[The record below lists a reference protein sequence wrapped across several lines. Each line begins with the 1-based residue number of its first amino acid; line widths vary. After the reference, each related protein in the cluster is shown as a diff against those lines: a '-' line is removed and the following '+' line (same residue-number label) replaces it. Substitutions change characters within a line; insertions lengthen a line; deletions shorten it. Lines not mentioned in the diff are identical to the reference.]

1 MRSRIMPGRAGTA
14 LALLLLLVAAAA
26 CGQKPGVHGGT
37 ISTQGVGETGQV
49 LVNPQTGEPLPGPEG
64 GSVGAQGGA
73 ATGGGEQSSGGVATA
88 GGTQARAGDTDGI
101 TPTEVKIGLHAP
113 LTGAAAVPL
122 VDIQRGTGIY
132 STWLKGKGG
141 SIHGRHMTTI
151 WRDDQYS
158 PSEAV
163 RQCADLVEKQKV
175 FMLVGG
181 AGTDQ
186 ILACARYAASKG
198 VPYLSAGVTE
208 NVVKSLNNYFAVS
221 MSYPQQGRLLA
232 EMIYKFDA
240 GPQGGKVFADR
251 CDDTAA
257 AAAGD
262 PFCRQ
267 LGSGPPKVA
276 IVYSNTDGFY
286 DGRDAFLREWKQVSG
301 KDVDQTYSITKF
313 NIAAG
318 ESNSLVQRLKQ
329 GGFDVVYVLTSPTNW
344 LSILRVSEGQQ
355 YAPRWVGVGLTM
367 GINTVATTACGQS
380 GNSFANSLFLN
391 PWFSV
396 DSPNSRQF
404 GEGWGGDYKDHDIA
418 FGLWGISIAE
428 HAMLEKVGKDITRSK
443 FISQIGEAKGLKAP
457 DTTKVGEI
465 LDVFTQLSFSPKN
478 HMGGNQAHLLYGACP
493 EGRWLDVPG
502 KQFVSGF

>member
-1 MRSRIMPGRAGTA
+1 PGIH
-14 LALLLLLVAAAA
+14 VAT
-26 CGQKPGVHGGT
+26 GGAP
-37 ISTQGVGETGQV
+37 GVGETGQV

-64 GSVGAQGGA
+64 GGTATGQGASGASQPTGSQGA
-73 ATGGGEQSSGGVATA
+73 AATQ
-88 GGTQARAGDTDGI
+88 GSTQARAGDTDGI
-101 TPTEVKIGLHAP
+101 TATEIKIGLHAP

-132 STWLKGKGG
+132 SSWLKGKGG

-208 NVVKSLNNYFAVS
+208 NVVKGLNNYFAVS
-221 MSYPQQGRLLA
+221 MSYPQQGKLLA
-232 EMIYKFDA
+232 EMVHKFDA
-240 GPQGGKVFADR
+240 GSQGGKVFADR
-251 CDDTAA
+251 CDEGAG
-257 AAAGD
+257 AAGD
-262 PFCRQ
+262 PFCRNI
-267 LGSGPPKVA
+267 GDAAPKVA
-276 IVYSNTDGFY
+276 VVYSNTDGIY
-286 DGRDAFLREWKQVSG
+286 DGRDAFLRAWKEVSG
-301 KDVDQTYSITKF
+301 KDVDQTFAITKF

-318 ESNSLVQRLKQ
+318 EANSLVQRLKS
-329 GGFDVVYVLTSPTNW
+329 GGFDVVYPLTSPTNW

-396 DSPNSRQF
+396 DSGNARQF
-404 GEGWGGDYKDHDIA
+404 AEGWGGDYRDHDIA

-428 HAMLEKVGKDITRSK
+428 HSMLDAVGKDITRSK
-443 FISQIGEAKGLKAP
+443 FIS
-457 DTTKVGEI
+457 
-465 LDVFTQLSFSPKN
+465 
-478 HMGGNQAHLLYGACP
+478 
-493 EGRWLDVPG
+493 
-502 KQFVSGF
+502 

>member
-1 MRSRIMPGRAGTA
+1 MSTKITPARVSTSAV
-14 LALLLLLVAAAA
+14 LLLLLLATVA
-26 CGQKPGVHGGT
+26 CGQKPGVHSAT
-37 ISTQGVGETGQV
+37 SITTQGVGETGQV

-64 GSVGAQGGA
+64 G
-73 ATGGGEQSSGGVATA
+73 A
-88 GGTQARAGDTDGI
+88 GGTQAGTASGGEQASGGGVTAAGTTQIRAGDTDGI
-101 TPTEVKIGLHAP
+101 SPTEIKIGLHAP

-141 SIHGRHMTTI
+141 SIYGRHMTTI

-163 RQCADLVEKQKV
+163 RQCSDLVEKQKV

-186 ILACARYAASKG
+186 ILACSRYAASKG

-208 NVVKSLNNYFAVS
+208 NVVKGLNNYFAVS
-221 MSYPQQGRLLA
+221 MSYPQQGKLLA

-240 GPQGGKVFADR
+240 GAQGGKVLADR
-251 CDDTAA
+251 CDEG
-257 AAAGD
+257 AGGASD

-267 LGSGPPKVA
+267 LGNAAPKIAV
-276 IVYSNTDGFY
+276 VYSNTDGFY
-286 DGRDAFLREWKQVSG
+286 DGRDAFLREWKAVSG

-318 ESNSLVQRLKQ
+318 EANSLVQRLKQ
-329 GGFDVVYVLTSPTNW
+329 GGFDVVYPLTSPTNW
-344 LSILRVSEGQQ
+344 LAILRVSEGQQ

-428 HAMLEKVGKDITRSK
+428 HAMLDAAGKDITRSK
-443 FISQIGEAKGLKAP
+443 FISQIGNAKGLKAP
-457 DTTKVGEI
+457 DTTKAGDI
-465 LDVFTQLSFSPKN
+465 LDVFTQLSFAPKN
-478 HMGGNQAHLLYGACP
+478 HLGGTQSHLLYGACP

-502 KQFVSGF
+502 KQFVSSF